1 MDIVIGADHGGY
13 DLKCVIVDYLKS
25 LNHNVIDAGTKS
37 KEACDYP
44 DFAFKVAEYVSANP
58 KAVGIMIDGA
68 GIGSSMCA
76 NRVPGVL
83 AAVCNE
89 LYVTRNAREHN
100 GANVMC
106 MGSMVVGTG
115 LAKKLVDTF
124 IEAKFEG
131 GRHSKRVDKILNYS
145 TFSPVAGGGLDEGL
159 VKTIITRVLAAIG
172 CGGNVSGTAVNPSH
186 SGLIS
191 EEYVRKCQ
199 SGTELFVAKGTII
212 TDLAKD
218 AARAKGITVR
228 FE

>member
-25 LNHNVIDAGTKS
+25 LNHNVIDAGTKT

-145 TFSPVAGGGLDEGL
+145 SFSPVNGGPVDEGL
-159 VKTIITRVLAAIG
+159 IKAIITKVLAAAG
-172 CGGNVSGTAVNPSH
+172 FGGNAPNTAVNPSH

-199 SGTELFVAKGTII
+199 SGTELFIARGTII

>member
-1 MDIVIGADHGGY
+1 MDIVIGSDHGGY
-13 DLKCVIVDYLKS
+13 DLKCVIVDYLKG
-25 LNHNVIDAGTKS
+25 LNHNVIDAGTKT
-37 KEACDYP
+37 KDACDYP

-131 GRHSKRVDKILNYS
+131 GRHSKRVDKILNYAS
-145 TFSPVAGGGLDEGL
+145 FSPVPGGSFDEGL
-159 VKTIITRVLAAIG
+159 VKTIIARVLAAVG
-172 CGGNVSGTAVNPSH
+172 CGGNAPNTGGNPSH
-186 SGLIS
+186 AGLIS

-199 SGTELFVAKGTII
+199 SGTELFIARGTII

>member
-44 DFAFKVAEYVSANP
+44 DYAFKVAEYVSANP

-106 MGSMVVGTG
+106 MGSMVIGTG

-124 IEAKFEG
+124 IEARFEG

-172 CGGNVSGTAVNPSH
+172 YGGNASNTAVNPSH

-191 EEYVRKCQ
+191 EEYIKKYQ
-199 SGTELFVAKGTII
+199 GGAELVIAKGTII

-218 AARAKGITVR
+218 AARARGITVR

>member
-159 VKTIITRVLAAIG
+159 VKTIITRVLSAIG
-172 CGGNVSGTAVNPSH
+172 YGGNAGNHAVNPSH

-191 EEYVRKCQ
+191 EEYIKKCQ
-199 SGTELFVAKGTII
+199 GGTELVIAKGTIV